1 MGVRSLLHDCTQEF
15 KRLLNNMASHSC
27 RRYMMKNCT
36 HHGYSEEESDVIESK
51 RPLAFIRY
59 EGNHHISLTNMK
71 EKGYG
76 TL

>member
-1 MGVRSLLHDCTQEF
+1 
-15 KRLLNNMASHSC
+15 
-27 RRYMMKNCT
+27 MKNCT